1 MMTPILVGYV
11 CPIIFLLLT
20 NVVTATVFVI
30 YLSLTFFW
38 GDFFQA
44 GAVHYYVPNN
54 LELR

>member
-20 NVVTATVFVI
+20 NVVTATVLVI